1 MSDLYDLK
9 QYAEETFLQAVE
21 NGQDPDE
28 ALFEAAD
35 SAVPAYNSD
44 RAEILAE
51 HPSIGYREIDYAS
64 WDDDLWT
71 RLGYAIFEEI
81 RDHLHEAAQR
91 EGIEL

>member
-51 HPSIGYREIDYAS
+51 HPSVGYHEIDFAS
-64 WDDDLWT
+64 GHEDLWT
-71 RLGYAIFEEI
+71 LLGYVIFKEI